1 VHVVFG
7 MQDIALDPRIVLH
20 GVDRY
25 MMDSEERMRKAR
37 PGGDDGTDV
46 HVVGG
51 SSVTRLW
58 RSGHW
63 AMLDEQGARVLES
76 MLGWFI
82 GVGA

>member
-7 MQDIALDPRIVLH
+7 MQDVALDPRIVLH
-20 GVDRY
+20 GVDKY
-25 MMDSEERMRKAR
+25 MTDAEEGMRKAR
-37 PGGDDGTDV
+37 VGDEQGVDV

-63 AMLDEQGARVLES
+63 AMLDEQGARVLEN